1 MMSFQKITIEAD
13 VKSSKEKVWHYYTDP
28 EHVKMWNFASED
40 WYCPKAENDLRK
52 GGHFNYRMSSTDDK
66 MGFDFEGDYIDVIM
80 HSKISYKLGDEREVH
95 VTFDGDDVSTKVI
108 VVFDAETENSLELQ
122 KTGWQAILDNFK
134 TYVEA

>member
-1 MMSFQKITIEAD
+1 MSFQKIIIEAD
-13 VKSSKEKVWHYYTDP
+13 VKSSNEKVWHYYTDP

-40 WYCPKAENDLRK
+40 WYCPNAENDLRV
-52 GGHFNYRMSSTDDK
+52 GGHFKYRMSSTDDQ
-66 MGFDFEGDYIDVIM
+66 MGFDFEGDYTEVVM
-80 HSKISYKLGDEREVH
+80 LSKISYKLGEEREVH

-108 VVFDAETENSLELQ
+108 VVFDAESENSLELQ

>member
-1 MMSFQKITIEAD
+1 MSFQKITIEAD

-52 GGHFNYRMSSTDDK
+52 GGHFNYRMSSTDDQ
-66 MGFDFEGDYIDVIM
+66 MGFDFEGD
-80 HSKISYKLGDEREVH
+80 
-95 VTFDGDDVSTKVI
+95 DVSTKV
-108 VVFDAETENSLELQ
+108 VVAFDAETENSLELQ

-134 TYVEA
+134 KYVEA